1 MTRTGLATRRR
12 PVAAR
17 ALAAGCDPRGVSP
30 SAGQARPLNFALRLP
45 LACLAAATICA
56 GTASA
61 SQLLLRDGRV
71 LKGRQGETFTLAEQQ
86 NAAVE
91 PERGPKLIVFMDD
104 ELRRTFVSRRQVR
117 DVQADTVGPAE
128 EKFFVRQPTP
138 HGIKSVLSVGPPA
151 GPLPGFDEFGR
162 RTFPMA
168 TPNGIVGVI
177 QVISEITPQWAK
189 IEGLNYKWD
198 MRLATSAI
206 PHATLHKILWR
217 QIDPK
222 NLEHRKRIARFY
234 LQCERYEDAQ
244 RVLEQALADFPEQ
257 SDIKQQLEPTIRLLR
272 QMAAERRLA
281 ELRLRRAAGQHQLV
295 QALLKKFPSEDV
307 PGEILQAIREMIQ
320 QYEAA
325 ETTRAKVVKETA
337 ALLEKLPQT
346 VARQE
351 AAVVQKEIAAE
362 LDIDTLPRMAAF
374 LQNVGD
380 AQMQAEDKLALAL
393 TGWLLGADHAIPNI
407 STALSA
413 YRMRRL
419 VAQYLSEG
427 VKLHR
432 GTLLRSIQTEEAAS
446 AANLVHVLTNMK
458 PPFELPEPV
467 EAEQPGC
474 YQLEVPGMPR
484 EGPVSYTLQLPP
496 EYNPYRRY
504 PLLVAL
510 HAAGLSAD
518 LEVDWWAGEW
528 TTRGRSGQAGR
539 QGYIVLAPEWTV
551 PHQAQYQFSAREHAA
566 VLGCLRDACCRFAV
580 DTDRVFLTGYSMG
593 GDAAWDL
600 GLAHPDLWAG
610 VIPIAA
616 ESQRYCSLYWGNAKA
631 VPFYLVSGELDG
643 GRMSRNARDLDRYL
657 DNGYNATVVQYLGRG
672 HEHFSDEQLRL
683 FDWMGRFHRD
693 FFPHEFTC
701 TTMRVWD
708 NYFWWAEVRGQPPAT
723 VVEPG
728 NWPGPRGTSPLR
740 IQGYSR
746 AHNNLTLS
754 TGTKETTVWLAP
766 QMVDFTTRISISVNG
781 RPVNL
786 PRPFIQPSVEII
798 LEDVRTRGDRQHPF
812 WAKVEVPSAR
822 INGEP

>member
-1 MTRTGLATRRR
+1 LA
-12 PVAAR
+12 
-17 ALAAGCDPRGVSP
+17 LC
-30 SAGQARPLNFALRLP
+30 LP
-45 LACLAAATICA
+45 LACLAAAAICA

-71 LKGRQGETFTLAEQQ
+71 LKGRQGEAFSLAEQQ

-91 PERGPKLIVFMDD
+91 PERGPKLIVFVDD

-117 DVQADTVGPAE
+117 DVRPDTVGPAE
-128 EKFFVRQPTP
+128 EKFHVRQPTP
-138 HGIKSVLSVGPPA
+138 HGLKSVLSVGPPA
-151 GPLPGFDEFGR
+151 GALPGFDEFGR

-168 TPNGIVGVI
+168 TSNGTLSVI
-177 QVISEITPQWAK
+177 QAITEITPQWAK

-234 LQCERYEDAQ
+234 LQCERYEDAR
-244 RVLEQALADFPEQ
+244 RVLEQTLQDFPEQ
-257 SDIKQQLEPTIRLLR
+257 TDIKQQLEPTIRLLR
-272 QMAAERRLA
+272 QMGAERLLA

-325 ETTRAKVVKETA
+325 ETTRAKIVKETE
-337 ALLEKLPQT
+337 ALLDKLPKT

-351 AAVVQKEIAAE
+351 ATTVQKEIAAE
-362 LDIDTLPRMAAF
+362 LGIDTLPRMAAF

-380 AQMQAEDKLALAL
+380 PQMQAEDKLALAL

-432 GTLLRSIQTEEAAS
+432 GTLLQSIQTQEAAS
-446 AANLVHVLTNMK
+446 AANLAHILAQMK

-467 EAEQPGC
+467 EAERPGC

-504 PLLVAL
+504 PMIVAL
-510 HAAGLSAD
+510 HGAGFTAD

-528 TTRGRSGQAGR
+528 TAKGRSGQATR
-539 QGYIVLAPEWTV
+539 QGYIILSPEWTV
-551 PHQAQYQFSAREHAA
+551 EHQTQYLFSAREHAA
-566 VLGCLRDACCRFAV
+566 VLGCLHDACRRFAV
-580 DTDRVFLTGYSMG
+580 DTDRVFLAGYSMG

-610 VIPIAA
+610 VVPIAA
-616 ESQRYCSLYWGNAKA
+616 ESQRYCSLYWRNAKA

-657 DNGYNATVVQYLGRG
+657 ENGYNATVVQYLGRG

-683 FDWMGRFHRD
+683 FDWMDRFHRD

-701 TTMRVWD
+701 STMRIWD
-708 NYFWWAEVRGQPPAT
+708 NCFWWAEVRGQPPGVMVA
-723 VVEPG
+723 PG
-728 NWPGPRGTSPLR
+728 NWPPPRGTLPLQ
-740 IQGYSR
+740 IEGYSR
-746 AHNNLTLS
+746 AHNNLTLR

-766 QMVDFTTRISISVNG
+766 QMVDFQTRISISVNG
-781 RPVNL
+781 RQVNL